1 MDWRSAVATDM
12 LIQLG
17 AVTHRTLVLPLAI
30 VFPTSRC
37 NSRCLSCEWWKSSGA
52 DDLSI
57 GELGALADELSSL
70 GTRVVLLSGGE
81 PLLRPDIVAVAEQ
94 FARRGLTLHLHTS
107 GVHLERVAPDV
118 GRLFSRVT
126 VSLDAPTED
135 LYRSIR
141 GIAALSTVERG
152 VARLRRLA
160 PTVAV
165 SARTTLHRWNF
176 RELSALIEHAKAMAL
191 DGISFLAADTSSMA
205 FGRDGAGHAQ
215 AALALSAHDVGEFA
229 DVIEAT
235 IASRAD
241 DFASGFVRESP
252 EKLRRLPQYYAALA
266 GYGAF
271 PSVSCNAPEVSLVI
285 EANGTVRPCFF
296 HRPLG
301 TIRER
306 SLGAIIREELPRF
319 RREWSVDTNSTC
331 GRCVCSLR
339 TTWRSAPW
347 H

>member
-1 MDWRSAVATDM
+1 MPSTSVATDV
-12 LIQLG
+12 LIRLG
-17 AVTHRTLVLPLAI
+17 ALAHRTLVLPLAI

-37 NSRCLSCEWWKSSGA
+37 NSRCLSCDWWKSSGA

-57 GELGALADELSSL
+57 DEISALADELSSL

-81 PLLRPDIVAVAEQ
+81 PLLRPDFVAVAEQ
-94 FARRGLTLHLHTS
+94 FARRRLTLHLHTS
-107 GVHLERVAPDV
+107 GVHLERAAADV

-126 VSLDAPTED
+126 VSLDAPREE
-135 LYRSIR
+135 LYRTIR

-160 PTVAV
+160 PAVAV

-176 RELSALIEHAKAMAL
+176 RELPALIEHAKAMAL
-191 DGISFLAADTSSMA
+191 DGISFLAADTSSLA
-205 FGRDGAGHAQ
+205 FGRQEPGRTH
-215 AALALSAHDVGEFA
+215 AALALSPHEVGEFI

-235 IASRAD
+235 VAARPD
-241 DFASGFVRESP
+241 DFASGFVMESP

-271 PSVSCNAPEVSLVI
+271 PDVSCNAPEVSVVI

-301 TIRER
+301 TIRQR
-306 SLGAIIREELPRF
+306 SLGAIVREELPRF
-319 RREWSVDTNSTC
+319 RREWSVNTNSTC

-339 TTWRSAPW
+339 TSWRSAPW